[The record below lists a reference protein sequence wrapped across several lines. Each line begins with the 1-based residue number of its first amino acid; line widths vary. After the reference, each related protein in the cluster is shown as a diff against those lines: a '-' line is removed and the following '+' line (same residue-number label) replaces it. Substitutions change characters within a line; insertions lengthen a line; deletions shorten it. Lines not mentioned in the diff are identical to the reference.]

1 MQVPEQFKPIFR
13 QLHQD
18 ISDIYPNAEAAIADI
33 VFSLNLKQDSAA
45 KAYFDDLISGKYS
58 TAELDSLWR
67 NSGAEIYF
75 QGGDKSLTFL
85 KLMRSMMD

>member
-18 ISDIYPNAEAAIADI
+18 ISDIYPTAEAAIADI

-45 KAYFDDLISGKYS
+45 KAYFDDLISGKYN

>member
-1 MQVPEQFKPIFR
+1 MQVPEHFRPIFVK
-13 QLHQD
+13 LYSHVP
-18 ISDIYPNAEAAIADI
+18 DIYPNAEAAIANI

-45 KAYFDDLISGKYS
+45 KAYFDDLISGKYN

-75 QGGDKSLTFL
+75 QGEDKSLTFL